1 MNKNIEQFTDE
12 YVLAEIIKIKYTYG
26 VNSVIRYNLERDEL
40 HKTQSV
46 AEHVTNMLF
55 LAYYFRELEDP
66 KNLLNFDKVVRMILV
81 HDMAE
86 IETGDIITT
95 IKTIAD
101 SEAERLALKTVKEK
115 SPEFVAKEL
124 EELCDEI
131 EDSKTFEA
139 RFVKAI
145 DKLEGQIF
153 WIEKEGVEMVD
164 FIDKKT
170 GIDINVVYP
179 IMMDKINKMLT
190 DFDFKYIIRFME
202 VIHQERMKTGIIN
215 Y

>member
-12 YVLAEIIKIKYTYG
+12 HVLAEIRKIKYTYG

-66 KNLLNFDKVVRMILV
+66 KNLLDFDKVVRMILF

-95 IKTIAD
+95 IKTSAD
-101 SEAERLALKTVKEK
+101 NEVERLAVKTVREK
-115 SPEFVAKEL
+115 SPEFVAKEV
-124 EELCDEI
+124 EELYEEI
-131 EDSKTFEA
+131 EETKTFEA

-153 WIEKEGVEMVD
+153 WVEKEGVEMVN
-164 FIDKKT
+164 FIDKKA

-179 IMMDKINKMLT
+179 IMMNKINEMI
-190 DFDFKYIIRFME
+190 DSFGFKYIIRFLE

>member
-1 MNKNIEQFTDE
+1 MLIEQFTDD
-12 YVLAEIIKIKYTYG
+12 YVLEEIKKIKYTYG
-26 VNSVIRYNLERDEL
+26 VNSVIRYNLEREEL

-55 LAYYFRELEDP
+55 LAYYFKELEDP
-66 KNLLNFDKVVRMILV
+66 KSKLDFDKVVRMILM

-95 IKTIAD
+95 IKTAAD
-101 SEAERLALKTVKEK
+101 NEVERLAVKTVKEK
-115 SPEFVAKEL
+115 SPEFVAREV
-124 EELCDEI
+124 EELYDEI
-131 EDSKTFEA
+131 EESKTFEA
-139 RFVKAI
+139 QFVKAI

-179 IMMDKINKMLT
+179 IMMDKINKMLSY
-190 DFDFKYIIRFME
+190 FNFKYIQRFMD
-202 VIHQERMKTGIIN
+202 VIHQERMKTGILK

>member
-1 MNKNIEQFTDE
+1 MNKKIEQFTDE
-12 YVLAEIIKIKYTYG
+12 YVLEEIKKIKYTYG
-26 VNSVIRYNLERDEL
+26 LNSVIRYNLERDEL

-55 LAYYFRELEDP
+55 LAYYFRELEDAES
-66 KNLLNFDKVVRMILV
+66 KLDFDRVVRMILT
-81 HDMAE
+81 HDMSE

-95 IKTIAD
+95 IKTAAD
-101 SEAERLALKTVKEK
+101 SEAEKVSLKIVKEK
-115 SPEFVAKEL
+115 SPEFVSREIEELYDEL
-124 EELCDEI
+124 EGA
-131 EDSKTFEA
+131 KTLEA
-139 RFVKAI
+139 KFVKAI

-153 WIEKEGVEMVD
+153 WVEKEGVEMVD

-179 IMMDKINKMLT
+179 VMMDKINKMLNE
-190 DFDFKYIIRFME
+190 FDFKYIIRFLE

>member
-1 MNKNIEQFTDE
+1 MTTSIEQFTDE
-12 YVLAEIIKIKYTYG
+12 YVLAEIKKIKYTYG
-26 VNSVIRYNLERDEL
+26 LNSVIRYNLEREEH

-55 LAYYFRELEDP
+55 LAYYFKELEDP
-66 KNLLNFDKVVRMILV
+66 KLEMDFDKVVRMILV

-95 IKTIAD
+95 IKTSAD
-101 SEAERLALKTVKEK
+101 NEVERLAVKTVKEK
-115 SPEFVAKEL
+115 SPEFVAKEI
-124 EELCDEI
+124 EELYDEI
-131 EDSKTFEA
+131 EETKTFEA
-139 RFVKAI
+139 RYVKAI

-179 IMMDKINKMLT
+179 IMMDKINKMLN

-202 VIHQERMKTGIIN
+202 VIHQERMKTGLIN

>member
-1 MNKNIEQFTDE
+1 MNIAIEQFTDE
-12 YVLAEIIKIKYTYG
+12 YVLAEIKKIKYTYG
-26 VNSVIRYNLERDEL
+26 LNSVIRYNLEREEH

-46 AEHVTNMLF
+46 AEHVTNMMF
-55 LAYYFRELEDP
+55 LAYYFRDLEDP
-66 KNLLNFDKVVRMILV
+66 KSEMDFDRVVRMIIM

-95 IKTIAD
+95 IKTVAD
-101 SEAERLALKTVKEK
+101 NKVERLAIKTVKEK
-115 SPEFVAKEL
+115 SPEFVSSEIEELYDEL
-124 EELCDEI
+124 EET
-131 EDSKTFEA
+131 KTLEA
-139 RFVKAI
+139 KFVKSI

-153 WIEKEGVEMVD
+153 WVEKEGVEMVD

-179 IMMDKINKMLT
+179 IMMDKINKMIN
-190 DFDFKYIIRFME
+190 DFDFKYIIRFLE
-202 VIHQERMKTGIIN
+202 VIHQERMKTGLIN

>member
-1 MNKNIEQFTDE
+1 MNTNIEKFTDE
-12 YVLAEIIKIKYTYG
+12 YVLAEIKKIKYTYG

-66 KNLLNFDKVVRMILV
+66 NAKMDFDKVVRMILF

-95 IKTIAD
+95 IKTSAD
-101 SEAERLALKTVKEK
+101 DEVERLAVKTVKEK
-115 SPEFVAKEL
+115 SPEFVAREVEAL
-124 EELCDEI
+124 YDEI
-131 EDSKTFEA
+131 EDAKTFEA

-153 WIEKEGVEMVD
+153 WVEKEGVEMVD

-179 IMMDKINKMLT
+179 IMMDKINKMLN

-202 VIHQERMKTGIIN
+202 VIHKERMKTGILN